1 MPRDKLNSK
10 KVLPL
15 WTERAPGVEL
25 HSKLILC
32 CSVLITHTRTTTPI
46 AYTFRALLPHF
57 ASNPSTHLHQ
67 ILHLNHSQFNM
78 ISSIFL
84 PLAFAVCQVSSSPI
98 HQRRALSQ
106 NDIIG
111 LQLAGYLENLEL
123 SLYTGGC
130 EGFTDVEWIAAGF
143 PSTFQQDICAIAEVR
158 LPDLSFTQLLT

>member
-57 ASNPSTHLHQ
+57 ASNRSTPASNSPSQPFPIQHDLIHLSASGFCC
-67 ILHLNHSQFNM
+67 LSGLVESHSSKKSTF
-78 ISSIFL
+78 
-84 PLAFAVCQVSSSPI
+84 P
-98 HQRRALSQ
+98 

-143 PSTFQQDICAIAEVR
+143 PPTFQQDICAIAEVI